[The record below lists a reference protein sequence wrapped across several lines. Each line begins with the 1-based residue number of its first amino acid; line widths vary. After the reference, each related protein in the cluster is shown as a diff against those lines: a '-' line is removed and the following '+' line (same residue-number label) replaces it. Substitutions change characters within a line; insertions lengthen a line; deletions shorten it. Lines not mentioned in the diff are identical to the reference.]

1 MRDQPLAVV
10 LVETKRC
17 APPHVELSSACL
29 RSVNMAEP
37 EGEGHII
44 ARTDAEVANL
54 IAEWT
59 PETKRTTP
67 ARVLRHQIRNT
78 AAGLRR
84 RTTEYP
90 ARCWT

>member
-44 ARTDAEVANL
+44 AHTTISYRLLSIGSSGGV
-54 IAEWT
+54 
-59 PETKRTTP
+59 PQKTKSDCGRL
-67 ARVLRHQIRNT
+67 VDEIVGL
-78 AAGLRR
+78 AGKQ
-84 RTTEYP
+84 P
-90 ARCWT
+90 SGW